1 MQDSTHGYI
10 VVPMGT
16 ETEQKHTPDHAEE
29 DQLAPLEK
37 KLLGL
42 EAEVRA
48 LQQLIALQK
57 DLLTKLHAQE
67 EKTASQL
74 SSVKLEKKQIMLE
87 QKAKLA
93 QDMNTAEQLELWTDM
108 DDLFGN
114 PFTIQERKNREFLFE
129 TAFEEGKIP
138 FLLEQLYDR
147 FNIDQRQTFMG
158 SPASQVFTILE
169 QYYDL
174 SLIPEDFVK
183 NTDPS
188 AFWQTIARKVE
199 AGDFPLKT
207 KL

>member
-67 EKTASQL
+67 EKMALQL
-74 SSVKLEKKQIMLE
+74 
-87 QKAKLA
+87 
-93 QDMNTAEQLELWTDM
+93 
-108 DDLFGN
+108 
-114 PFTIQERKNREFLFE
+114 
-129 TAFEEGKIP
+129 
-138 FLLEQLYDR
+138 
-147 FNIDQRQTFMG
+147 
-158 SPASQVFTILE
+158 
-169 QYYDL
+169 
-174 SLIPEDFVK
+174 
-183 NTDPS
+183 
-188 AFWQTIARKVE
+188 
-199 AGDFPLKT
+199 
-207 KL
+207 

>member
-29 DQLAPLEK
+29 DKLAPLEK

-129 TAFEEGKIP
+129 TAFEEGRIP

-158 SPASQVFTILE
+158 SPAS
-169 QYYDL
+169 
-174 SLIPEDFVK
+174 
-183 NTDPS
+183 
-188 AFWQTIARKVE
+188 
-199 AGDFPLKT
+199 
-207 KL
+207 